1 MTTRYI
7 VNDVEAAIEFYTG
20 LLGFDLKQQAGAAFA
35 IVQRDDLA
43 LMLTGPAASAQRP
56 MPDGSQ
62 PTPGGWNRILV
73 EVEDIA
79 ATVAAMRSAGATFR
93 NDIMSG
99 KFGQTSPAIDVRSN
113 SCRSA
118 TNTTVY
124 SLVAI
129 CLRVAVIPAGNQS
142 GWHADATPCS
152 PGAR

>member
-62 PTPGGWNRILV
+62 PAPGGWNRILV

-79 ATVAAMRSAGATFR
+79 STVAAMRSAGTTFR

-99 KFGQTSPAIDVRSN
+99 KFGQTILAEDPSGNPVE
-113 SCRSA
+113 
-118 TNTTVY
+118 
-124 SLVAI
+124 LVQ
-129 CLRVAVIPAGNQS
+129 RPS
-142 GWHADATPCS
+142 G
-152 PGAR
+152 

>member
-79 ATVAAMRSAGATFR
+79 ATVAAMRSECRR
-93 NDIMSG
+93 NVPQRHHVWQVWPDDPRRG
-99 KFGQTSPAIDVRSN
+99 
-113 SCRSA
+113 
-118 TNTTVY
+118 
-124 SLVAI
+124 L
-129 CLRVAVIPAGNQS
+129 LRKP
-142 GWHADATPCS
+142 
-152 PGAR
+152 R

>member
-20 LLGFDLKQQAGAAFA
+20 LLAFDLKQQAGAAFA

-73 EVEDIA
+73 DVEDIA
-79 ATVAAMRSAGATFR
+79 ATVAAMRSAGASFR

-99 KFGQTSPAIDVRSN
+99 KFGQTILAEDPSGNPVE
-113 SCRSA
+113 
-118 TNTTVY
+118 
-124 SLVAI
+124 LVQ
-129 CLRVAVIPAGNQS
+129 RPS
-142 GWHADATPCS
+142 TK
-152 PGAR
+152 R